1 MVMPSKGVEYTLVN
15 GAITWEQGKL
25 TEAKAGRVLKG

>member
-1 MVMPSKGVEYTLVN
+1 MPSKGVEFTVVN

-25 TEAKAGRVLKG
+25 TAAKAGKVLRG

>member
-15 GAITWEQGKL
+15 GAVTWDEGKL
-25 TEAKAGRVLKG
+25 TEAKAGRLLKG